1 MQSKDTQADP
11 MQEFEASGLGS
22 VELFAALSKEKSIAT
37 LMRGIEYHA
46 CAPGST
52 LVVQGNY
59 TNRLWIVLSGLVDR
73 YRTDPGEPRAKH
85 LGTLKPGDWFGEGC
99 ALSNQPALFSIEA
112 KVNCNLVSVDGAIFK
127 TLYRTEKAFQKL
139 VDERYRETSL
149 AAHLRLIPLFQGLSE
164 KELRPLRKRVEF
176 QRIPKEGKVIA
187 ADGEDADAIY
197 LVRSGAVRSFVKQDD
212 GRERIIGYYMD
223 NSVFGE
229 RSLSSG
235 DPKWLGTFETL
246 SPTDL
251 VKIPASLVEEL
262 LPAEVAIDLT
272 TTADSL
278 AKQDV
283 GATPGF
289 FDLLQQSR
297 KKELGAEELEI
308 MVSNESAK
316 GGNALVIDLTK
327 CVRCNACVESC
338 VAVHADRVPRLSKTG
353 SRVSKQ
359 VTLASACYHCD
370 VPECMMSCNYGAIR
384 RDLKGTIDFVWDNCV
399 GCTSCVDNCPYNVI
413 RMTKP
418 QAESKPIEYP
428 SALAK
433 LPVIGHLFR
442 PAARKDE
449 PSAAAVAGSAHA
461 VTGKD
466 EQVSGKAVKC
476 DLCAGM
482 PFEACVYNCPC
493 SAIERVA
500 PEALFEN

>member
-1 MQSKDTQADP
+1 MTSKDTQADP
-11 MQEFEASGLGS
+11 MEEFQVSGLSRVG
-22 VELFAALSKEKSIAT
+22 LFAALSKEKSIAA

-46 CAPGST
+46 CGPGST

-73 YRTDPGEPRAKH
+73 YRADPGEPRAKH
-85 LGTLKPGDWFGEGC
+85 LGTLEPGEWFGEGC

-112 KVNCNLVSVDGAIFK
+112 KVNCNLVSVDAAIFK
-127 TLYRTEKAFQKL
+127 ALYRTEKEFQKL

-149 AAHLRLIPLFQGLSE
+149 AAHLRIIPLFQGLSE
-164 KELRPLRKRVEF
+164 EQLRPLRKRVEF
-176 QRIPKEGKVIA
+176 ERIPKAGKVIA
-187 ADGEDADAIY
+187 ADGEECDAIY
-197 LVRSGAVRSFVKQDD
+197 LVRSGAVRSYVKQDD
-212 GRERIIGYYMD
+212 GRERIIGYFMD

-229 RSLSSG
+229 RSLASG
-235 DPKWLGTFETL
+235 DPTWLGTFETL

-251 VKIPASLVEEL
+251 VKIPASLLREL
-262 LPAEVAIDLT
+262 LPAALSTDLT
-272 TTADSL
+272 MTATSL
-278 AKQDV
+278 AKQEV
-283 GATPGF
+283 GSTPGF

-297 KKELGAEELEI
+297 KKEIGAEELEI

-327 CVRCNACVESC
+327 CTRCNACVESC

-418 QAESKPIEYP
+418 QAESRPIEYP

-442 PAARKDE
+442 PAAAKKEAPDAA
-449 PSAAAVAGSAHA
+449 SANSAHA
-461 VTGKD
+461 VTGKS

-493 SAIERVA
+493 SAIERIA